1 VIGPA
6 YMTLLGWGDDRV
18 ETSSRTLRKLAT
30 EQGDHG
36 RIYQAIWSLWTVDF
50 LRGNLGP
57 ALEIARE
64 ALQIAEGA
72 RLPMLQLTAHHA
84 VGYTHFYR
92 GEYEEA
98 LHHATEGLPLFNLKL
113 EKEIADKFEF
123 SSSCALYC
131 YQAEAL
137 QMLGRAAEA
146 DKSLRNLRALTEDL
160 QHDHY
165 NASVAYSLSMQCFFF
180 HARDDVDEVRR
191 LATEARKI
199 SRTEGFKLW
208 VSVAD
213 IFLAWASARSGGNPV
228 EALEK
233 IRAAKTHYDAT
244 RTHLTELEISSMLA
258 EVLLLA
264 GRPEEVAP
272 AVEAALRVTRLGGV
286 RHYEPELFRFEAQA
300 ALQLGDRERARS
312 LYRSAIDSA
321 NHAGAK
327 TLAHRSTQA
336 LEQEAPP

>member
-1 VIGPA
+1 MGGRQSRDVEQDLAQARDRAGRPRADLPGDLESVDGGFPPRQPRAGPGDRARGPA
-6 YMTLLGWGDDRV
+6 DCR
-18 ETSSRTLRKLAT
+18 R
-30 EQGDHG
+30 
-36 RIYQAIWSLWTVDF
+36 
-50 LRGNLGP
+50 
-57 ALEIARE
+57 
-64 ALQIAEGA
+64 A

-244 RTHLTELEISSMLA
+244 RTHITELE
-258 EVLLLA
+258 
-264 GRPEEVAP
+264 
-272 AVEAALRVTRLGGV
+272 
-286 RHYEPELFRFEAQA
+286 
-300 ALQLGDRERARS
+300 
-312 LYRSAIDSA
+312 
-321 NHAGAK
+321 
-327 TLAHRSTQA
+327 
-336 LEQEAPP
+336 